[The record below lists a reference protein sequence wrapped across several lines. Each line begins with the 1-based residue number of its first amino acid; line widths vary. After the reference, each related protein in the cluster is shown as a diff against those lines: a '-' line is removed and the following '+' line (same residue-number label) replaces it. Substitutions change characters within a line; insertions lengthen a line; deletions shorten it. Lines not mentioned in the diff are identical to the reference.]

1 MDTVANLRALFGSA
15 WHEQALAI
23 TTRLGHTTNAGDPT
37 NSLTPAFRGQLCFDT
52 SNNDWYRSTGTTS
65 ASWALQSIGTLS
77 AAELGFLDGVTA
89 GTMTA
94 SKALVV
100 DSNGQIDKIKSPV
113 ESVATTSTALTIY
126 GHTVLNSTSSRNFL
140 LPDPE
145 AGLRKRISKKG
156 GSTQTQYVT
165 NQTTS
170 SVKFRDTAG
179 AETASTLT
187 FNNDG
192 DMIDLEGMS
201 ATQGGALVWAITNI
215 QSASTS
221 APAKSS

>member
-1 MDTVANLRALFGSA
+1 MDTLANMRAFFGSA
-15 WHEQALAI
+15 WHEQGLALSL
-23 TTRLGHTTNAGDPT
+23 RLSHTTYAGDPT
-37 NSLTPAFRGQLCFDT
+37 NNLTPNFRGELCFDT

-65 ASWALQSIGTLS
+65 ADWALQSIGSLS
-77 AAELGFLDGVTA
+77 ATELGYLDGVTA

-100 DSNGQIDKIKSPV
+100 DANGQIDKIKNPV
-113 ESVATTSTALTIY
+113 ETVTTTSTALKIY
-126 GHTVLNSTSSRNFL
+126 GHSVVSSTSTKNFL

-145 AGLRKRISKKG
+145 AGLRKRISKKDG
-156 GSTQTQYVT
+156 TTQSHSVT

-170 SVKFRDTAG
+170 SVKFRDVLG

-192 DMIDLEGMS
+192 DLIDLEGMS
-201 ATQGGALVWAITNI
+201 ATIWAITNI
-215 QSASTS
+215 QSVSTS
-221 APAKSS
+221 KPANSS